1 MKKSRKQKRRKVFNA
16 EIFTLIELLV
26 VIAIIAILASM
37 LLPALNNARIK
48 AKTIACKSN
57 QKQIGLASALYSDDY
72 NDWIVPGKDASANV
86 VWIELLDSYG
96 VKYDFKTRKGPFI
109 CPQEPVGIG
118 WDSALFS
125 YSHFGINSRLSGC
138 KSMGVDRKC
147 WRKTS
152 QVKKPSIT
160 IFLTDNVRKTN
171 WDVDYMANI
180 RVAWRHGPN
189 GGGRSNILYMGGNV
203 MDLPYNEYNIN
214 VARLQDGFKAGDSY
228 GWIQP

>member
-1 MKKSRKQKRRKVFNA
+1 MKTQKGRKLLNVKS
-16 EIFTLIELLV
+16 FTLIELLV

-72 NDWIVPGKDASANV
+72 NDWIVPGKCGSSYL
-86 VWIELLDSYG
+86 VWIELLAPYD

-109 CPQEPVGIG
+109 CPQEPVGVG

-125 YSHFGINSRLSGC
+125 YSHFGINSRLSGN
-138 KSMGVDRKC
+138 KSLGAGRKG
-147 WRKTS
+147 WRKIS
-152 QVKKPSIT
+152 QITKPSIT
-160 IFLTDNVRKTN
+160 IFLTDNFRKSN
-171 WDVDYMANI
+171 WDVDYMGAS
-180 RVAWRHGPN
+180 RVSWRHGA
-189 GGGRSNILYMGGNV
+189 GGGGGANILYLGSNV
-203 MDLPYNEYNIN
+203 MDLRFNDYNDNLE
-214 VARLQDGFKAGDSY
+214 RLQDGFKAGDSY